1 MWENILTF
9 VVQFFWKIKTVI
21 FWRNDRQ
28 MNFSRSR
35 SFLSPDLR
43 LLLLASGTPVGA
55 GQVARKEPIMPGKI
69 PTSVMLAQYQDKLNK
84 IIQKRKRIENSIA
97 QTGPSDVVKN
107 LVDSLQFDDLL
118 NRKEL
123 PGEKKDYY
131 EFNDFAQAITEET
144 IDKQNL
150 QDVEPASVEENM
162 EYIEYFEYHD
172 VGVTDEIKEEKNI
185 QVDERTCHQI
195 LRPEQ
200 AADLDSNC
208 SLLSL
213 PSDRPGEPAW
223 PVAPTNQTNQPRPG
237 IPSPAEMFS
246 RLSANLPPK
255 VEPVQRKTTLQFIDS
270 TAPKRRGRPI
280 GSKNKQ
286 KVFTL

>member
-1 MWENILTF
+1 
-9 VVQFFWKIKTVI
+9 
-21 FWRNDRQ
+21 

-162 EYIEYFEYHD
+162 EYIEYRPFL
-172 VGVTDEIKEEKNI
+172 
-185 QVDERTCHQI
+185 RTW
-195 LRPEQ
+195 
-200 AADLDSNC
+200 A
-208 SLLSL
+208 
-213 PSDRPGEPAW
+213 
-223 PVAPTNQTNQPRPG
+223 
-237 IPSPAEMFS
+237 
-246 RLSANLPPK
+246 
-255 VEPVQRKTTLQFIDS
+255 
-270 TAPKRRGRPI
+270 
-280 GSKNKQ
+280 
-286 KVFTL
+286 

>member
-1 MWENILTF
+1 
-9 VVQFFWKIKTVI
+9 
-21 FWRNDRQ
+21 
-28 MNFSRSR
+28 
-35 SFLSPDLR
+35 
-43 LLLLASGTPVGA
+43 
-55 GQVARKEPIMPGKI
+55 MPGKI

-97 QTGPSDVVKN
+97 QTGPSDVVKS

-118 NRKEL
+118 SGKEL
-123 PGEKKDYY
+123 SDEKKDYY

-150 QDVEPASVEENM
+150 QDVKPASVEENM
-162 EYIEYFEYHD
+162 EYIEYFEYND
-172 VGVTDEIKEEKNI
+172 VGVQDEIKDQQNMQDDEK
-185 QVDERTCHQI
+185 TCHQI

-208 SLLSL
+208 SSLLSL

-223 PVAPTNQTNQPRPG
+223 SAAPTNQTNQPRPG
-237 IPSPAEMFS
+237 MPSPAEIFS

-255 VEPVQRKTTLQFIDS
+255 VEPVQKKTTSQFVDS
-270 TAPKRRGRPI
+270 PAPNPKRRGRPI
-280 GSKNKQ
+280 GSKNRQ

>member
-1 MWENILTF
+1 
-9 VVQFFWKIKTVI
+9 
-21 FWRNDRQ
+21 

-246 RLSANLPPK
+246 TLSANLPPK